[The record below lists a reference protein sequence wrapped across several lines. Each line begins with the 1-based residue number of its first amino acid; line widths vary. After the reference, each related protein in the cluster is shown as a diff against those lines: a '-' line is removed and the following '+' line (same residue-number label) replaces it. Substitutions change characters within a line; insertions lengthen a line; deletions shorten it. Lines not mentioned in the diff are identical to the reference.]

1 MAMVLANANVVAAK
15 TGQLSA
21 LTVGRTLL
29 LVTSNGHGQ
38 FLWEL
43 RRWYYRDAM
52 APPLRRL
59 YHRIRSCQEARVGTS
74 EWPLHGTCYTW
85 LLWHKILA
93 VHPYPQ
99 SSFVPFTQ

>member
-52 APPLRRL
+52 APPL
-59 YHRIRSCQEARVGTS
+59 
-74 EWPLHGTCYTW
+74 
-85 LLWHKILA
+85 
-93 VHPYPQ
+93 
-99 SSFVPFTQ
+99 